1 MARVHIT
8 IPDEERDRFVHQA
21 RSEGMSLSA
30 WLRLAA
36 WERLREHRT
45 VPTFSSVEEIES
57 FFDSCDSLEGPEIE
71 PEWEEHLKIIRESRQ
86 RGISTT

>member
-8 IPDEERDRFVHQA
+8 IPDEERDRFIHQA
-21 RSEGMSLSA
+21 RNEGMSLSA

-36 WERLREHRT
+36 WERLREQRR
-45 VPTFSSVEEIES
+45 VPTFGSIEELES
-57 FFDSCDSLEGPEIE
+57 FFDRCDSLEGPETE

-86 RGISTT
+86 RGISAT